1 MDRPWGEDA
10 ARHTAGSTF
19 DAQVDPVAATPS
31 PTDVEWER
39 TPAPHMSDLG
49 CSLTPNGANIS
60 IYPSNTVCQS
70 YTVAFS
76 KTCDDDIAYFRSADL
91 PPMNRGN
98 AAAATWIF
106 RGRVAATPRP
116 RRELEMSCGDAAAA
130 TWIFRGEEP
139 RPRRER
145 TKETGARL
153 RYLENCYDHCA
164 QLSPDGV
171 RPYWYFRRVDI
182 PQTSR
187 GDAAEVAA
195 TPRLGCGYSVES
207 SRMAA
212 GTRRFGRDRRALRHA
227 QTGWFVT
234 PFCSSGD
241 RVACMCA
248 NSCNSNNLAPPSG
261 ANTFIGVPCGEARPE
276 YVDPVPAPAI
286 ARATFF

>member
-1 MDRPWGEDA
+1 MNSPSTLFTRTASDEESHTLLPKAGGA
-10 ARHTAGSTF
+10 AAKRSHHLAGVALVVMAMAAGAGYSTIKAASRVATSF
-19 DAQVDPVAATPS
+19 DAVEPVDPVAATPS

-76 KTCDDDIAYFRSADL
+76 KTCDDDIAY
-91 PPMNRGN
+91 
-98 AAAATWIF
+98 
-106 RGRVAATPRP
+106 
-116 RRELEMSCGDAAAA
+116 
-130 TWIFRGEEP
+130 
-139 RPRRER
+139 
-145 TKETGARL
+145 
-153 RYLENCYDHCA
+153 LENCYDHCA

-171 RPYWYFRRVDI
+171 RPYW
-182 PQTSR
+182 
-187 GDAAEVAA
+187 
-195 TPRLGCGYSVES
+195 
-207 SRMAA
+207 
-212 GTRRFGRDRRALRHA
+212 HA